1 MPANSVPVSVNVV
14 CTGVSYNNGAWSGSP
29 NWNVP
34 PKVQV
39 HPGENTI
46 SWNLNG
52 AAANGYT
59 MRFTSDGVTF
69 PPASQWPG
77 GAPQKVDDS
86 TMQAA
91 DNFTSIA
98 QPTDYYYQ
106 VKVEVT
112 QTASG
117 QSKTFLYDPD
127 VENEPN

>member
-1 MPANSVPVSVNVV
+1 MPPRSIPVSVNFI
-14 CTGVSYNNGAWSGSP
+14 CTGVSYNNGVWSGSP

-46 SWNLNG
+46 SWNLTG

-59 MRFTSDGVTF
+59 MQFTSDGVSF
-69 PPASQWPG
+69 PASSNWPG
-77 GAPQKVDDS
+77 GPPQKVNAS

-91 DNFTSIA
+91 DNFTSITQA
-98 QPTDYYYQ
+98 TDYYYQ

-112 QTASG
+112 AAGG
-117 QSKTFLYDPD
+117 QSKTFLYDPE